1 MSEIEWIMVWIILL
15 IWQKRHKTHEISR
28 RMEKIRVVLCN
39 LHKKQYGDLWLIV
52 IDYERIYGYNKIII
66 KQMIDQAKKKINS

>member
-1 MSEIEWIMVWIILL
+1 MVRIILP
-15 IWQKRHKTHEISR
+15 IWQKWHKTHEISR
-28 RMEKIRVVLCN
+28 RMKKIRAVLCN

-52 IDYERIYGYNKIII
+52 IDYERTCGYNKIII

>member
-1 MSEIEWIMVWIILL
+1 MVRIILP
-15 IWQKRHKTHEISR
+15 IWQKWNKTHEISR
-28 RMEKIRVVLCN
+28 RMKKIRAVLCN

-52 IDYERIYGYNKIII
+52 IDYERTCGYNKIII